1 VSGRG
6 GAPPEPVSS
15 GAAPA
20 PAPAPGLGAVDELP
34 VVCREG
40 RGFGHGKVIL
50 LGEHAVVYGHPAL
63 AAGLSRGMRGLAG
76 PGTGR
81 LRVPVWNLDLHVDA
95 TPGAEAGR
103 APTSDLARVA
113 RAWAA
118 ILNGF
123 GVRDVDV
130 TVEGDLPAQAGL
142 GSSAAFSCAVAFA
155 VASAHGFGRA
165 RALAAAHFGEV
176 VFHGAPS
183 GIDLA
188 AASTGAAGRFQRGQG
203 WMAVEVPRP
212 ITLCIGLSG
221 RPHATHDLV
230 EGVRRLHEATPVVSR
245 VIEALGALAPSG
257 EAALAAGD
265 LEALGRLFDV
275 AHGLLASLRVSGPE
289 LETLVHGARRAG
301 ALGAKLTGAGGGGSV
316 IALAPPGRE
325 AEILEAWRHEGFEG
339 FTANVVG
346 ARPDV
351 DARHEVET

>member
-1 VSGRG
+1 M
-6 GAPPEPVSS
+6 
-15 GAAPA
+15 
-20 PAPAPGLGAVDELP
+20 P

-50 LGEHAVVYGHPAL
+50 LGEHAVVYGYPAL

-103 APTSDLARVA
+103 APASDLARVA
-113 RAWAA
+113 RAWAG

-203 WMAVEVPRP
+203 WMAVEVQRP
-212 ITLCIGLSG
+212 ITLCVGLSG
-221 RPHATHDLV
+221 QPHSTHELV
-230 EGVRRLHEATPVVSR
+230 DGVRRLREATPVVSR
-245 VIEALGALAPSG
+245 VIEALGSLAPAG

-265 LEALGRLFDV
+265 IEALGRLFDV
-275 AHGLLASLRVSGPE
+275 AHGLLASLRVSAPE

-325 AEILEAWRHEGFEG
+325 AEVIEAWRSEGFEG
-339 FTANVVG
+339 FTATVVG
-346 ARPDV
+346 ALPDV
-351 DARHEVET
+351 DARHEVQT